1 MHAIYQGAKR
11 EVAMRNGMLILA
23 MAGLAACARV
33 TWDRPGTTQDEFAMD
48 RAQCQL
54 LAEAANPDPGVE
66 TIDTGKLGRD
76 IAENAAA
83 GIVHGI
89 VQGAALG
96 HTFALCMQAR
106 GYQAISTAAQISGGS
121 APMPIAQP
129 VSGDSGGNDFV
140 QP

>member
-1 MHAIYQGAKR
+1 
-11 EVAMRNGMLILA
+11 MRNGLLILA
-23 MAGLAACARV
+23 AAAALAACARV

-89 VQGAALG
+89 VQGAAEG

-106 GYQAISTAAQISGGS
+106 GYQAISNAAQASTSG

-129 VSGDSGGNDFV
+129 VSGDSAGSDFL